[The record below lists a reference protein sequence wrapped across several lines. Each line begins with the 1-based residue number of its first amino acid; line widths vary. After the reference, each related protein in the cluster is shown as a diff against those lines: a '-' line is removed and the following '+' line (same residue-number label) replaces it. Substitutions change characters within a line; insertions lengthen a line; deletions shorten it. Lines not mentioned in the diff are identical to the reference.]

1 VIILN
6 ETISLEETLETFSTY
21 LSEKGRKHS
30 TIQRYAYD
38 IKDFYRWLNENE
50 LLLHIK
56 SWNEISVDDYQAY
69 FSVLE
74 HKREYSLKTRH
85 RIWVVLKKLH
95 MFLGIVSPL
104 DDIHLSLIPDQSLND
119 NDFITELKEALLKQ
133 TVLSTKGLTER
144 QVKYRPLIMDR
155 NVCIINLIVNYGLS
169 LQELVSLNM
178 SHIQFARNT
187 LIVPGENGVT
197 RSIFLTAEDTQQLYK
212 YYSTIPEP
220 VRPRQ
225 HTDNPLF
232 VAFDF
237 NRGTYRW
244 VYENDAPKALSEVAI
259 QKMIRLE
266 VKRAELGR
274 RISAQQM
281 RNTFILRLIKQE
293 INEDELVNKIGFKTK
308 ISLKRYYQ
316 YLTLSKKLDEK
327 NVTPISPK
335 KTFELYKVHHLL
347 IVSYFR

>member
-21 LSEKGRKHS
+21 FSEKGRKHS

-119 NDFITELKEALLKQ
+119 NDFITELEEALLKQ

-281 RNTFILRLIKQE
+281 RNTFILRLIKQG

-316 YLTLSKKLDEK
+316 YLTL
-327 NVTPISPK
+327 
-335 KTFELYKVHHLL
+335 
-347 IVSYFR
+347 